1 MQTIRYSGDEG
12 APVHITGAAGGRI
25 PGGGYVVRF
34 FSEVP
39 ELVDGNHDD
48 GTPGIRREVVASIAM
63 TGRTAR
69 QIHDWLGRVISEDP
83 GVEPDLRRLFHS
95 QEVIKCSGE

>member
-12 APVHITGAAGGRI
+12 APVHVTGAVGGRI

-39 ELVDGNHDD
+39 ELMDEIHDD

-69 QIHDWLGRVISEDP
+69 EIHDWLGRVISDDP
-83 GVEPDLRRLFHS
+83 GDGPDLRRRFMY
-95 QEVIKCSGE
+95 G